1 MSVSRAQGFFH
12 AYANDFD
19 AIYSNRRGLI
29 NGAINNVFRRSMKL
43 RFLKTLEGC
52 NPIDGRTVL
61 DVGCG
66 PGHYSITLAQR
77 GAGRVIGIDFAEG
90 MLTLAS
96 QHAAQ
101 AGVGERCEF
110 RVDDF
115 ATFRAPERFD
125 YVIVMGFMDYMAD
138 ARGIVEKVVSLTKFK
153 AFFSFPVAGGILGW
167 QRKLRY
173 KNRCDLF
180 LYTGEQ
186 LEHLFASIPGT
197 QADIERIDRDFFV
210 TLSVK
215 GFAPL

>member
-1 MSVSRAQGFFH
+1 MAASRAQGFFH

-19 AIYSNRRGLI
+19 AIYANRKGLI
-29 NGAINNVFRRSMKL
+29 NSVINNVFRRSMKL

-52 NPIDGRTVL
+52 NPIEGRTVL

-90 MLTLAS
+90 MLKLAS

-101 AGVGERCEF
+101 AGVSDRCDF
-110 RVDDF
+110 RVADF
-115 ATFRAPERFD
+115 ATFTAPERFD

-138 ARGIVEKVVSLTKFK
+138 PRGVIEKVVSLTKSK
-153 AFFSFPVAGGILGW
+153 AFFSFPVAGGLLGW

-173 KNRCDLF
+173 RKRCDLF

-186 LEHLFASIPGT
+186 LRELFDSIPGT
-197 QADIERIDRDFFV
+197 EAAIERIDRDFFV
-210 TLSVK
+210 TLSPERAV
-215 GFAPL
+215 PL

>member
-1 MSVSRAQGFFH
+1 MSVSRTQGFFH

-29 NGAINNVFRRSMKL
+29 NDVINNVFRRSMKL

-52 NPIDGRTVL
+52 NPVDGRTVL

-77 GAGRVIGIDFAEG
+77 GADRVIGIDFAEG

-96 QHAAQ
+96 QHAAK
-101 AGVGERCEF
+101 AGVGERCDF
-110 RVDDF
+110 RVADF
-115 ATFRAPERFD
+115 ATFTAPERFD
-125 YVIVMGFMDYMAD
+125 YVILMGFMDYMAD
-138 ARGIVEKVVSLTKFK
+138 ARGIIEKVVSLTKSK

-173 KNRCDLF
+173 RNRCDLF
-180 LYTGEQ
+180 LYTRCQ
-186 LEHLFASIPGT
+186 LDQLFASFPGT
-197 QADIERIDRDFFV
+197 RTTIERIDRDFFV
-210 TLSVK
+210 TLAVQGAVSH
-215 GFAPL
+215 